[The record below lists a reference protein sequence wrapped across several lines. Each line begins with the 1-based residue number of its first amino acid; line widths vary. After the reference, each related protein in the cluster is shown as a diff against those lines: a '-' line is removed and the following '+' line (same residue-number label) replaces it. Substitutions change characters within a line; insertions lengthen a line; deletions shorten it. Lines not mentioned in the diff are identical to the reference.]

1 MYMYLTFRGIAR
13 RRNIVAE
20 TDNASNTSTPASAP
34 LTEGYQAIKG
44 YQPTHL
50 ERGYQAI
57 VAVPTSQPPQ
67 GGSVIAAP
75 GQATGTSPQAAALPS
90 AGTSPQAAAAPPSAG
105 TSPQGI
111 VTSPPPVTPPQGGSV
126 IAPPTP

>member
-1 MYMYLTFRGIAR
+1 M
-13 RRNIVAE
+13 AE

-75 GQATGTSPQAAALPS
+75 GQVT
-90 AGTSPQAAAAPPSAG
+90 GTSPQAAAAPPLAG
-105 TSPQGI
+105 TSPQGT